1 MAKKSSAQEKR
12 AKLLVCII
20 KKQDEI
26 ALCEALGDCCVS
38 LHFSGLAYGTVKSH
52 YMSYLGLN
60 EEEKRIV
67 YSLIPDYCE
76 RAALKAINRRLK
88 LYLVGNGIA
97 FTIPLSGISSIVSKA
112 ILSTPVPTPPTS
124 REENPAEAS
133 KNTPE
138 KERNKKMH
146 ELIVAVVNQKYTDKV
161 LDASRAAGATG
172 ATILHTRS
180 VKNQQAEQL
189 IGTTF
194 SQETDTVALITSHEF
209 KASIME
215 AIRDNAGLKTEGGAV
230 IFSLPVDSLIGIGR
244 FDSEDSNS

>member
-1 MAKKSSAQEKR
+1 MAKKPSIDQKR

-20 KKQDEI
+20 KKKDEI
-26 ALCEALGDCCVS
+26 ALAEAMNECCVS
-38 LHFSGLAYGTVKSH
+38 LHFSGIAFGTAKTH
-52 YMSYLGLN
+52 YMSYLGLD
-60 EEEKRIV
+60 EVEKRLV

-76 RAALKAINRRLK
+76 RQVLRAINRRLK

-97 FTIPLSGISSIVSKA
+97 FTIPLSGISSIVSNA
-112 ILSTPVPTPPTS
+112 ILSTPV
-124 REENPAEAS
+124 RDEATTETN
-133 KNTPE
+133 KNTAE
-138 KERNKKMH
+138 KERNKMH

-180 VKNQQAEQL
+180 VSNQQAEQL

-194 SQETDTVALITSHEF
+194 SQETDTVALLTSYEF
-209 KASIME
+209 KARIME

-244 FDSEDSNS
+244 FDGEEFDS